1 MDRVVDASVA
11 VKIFIPESHS
21 AIAKDI
27 MLQPG
32 TKHVPDLFRVEVVS
46 VLCRKIQIGELS
58 ADEGR
63 EAVSAFM
70 QLPLQSYSTADLL
83 VPAFEIALES
93 SQYIYDCVYLTL
105 AVQLNIKMVTADRR
119 FCKAIQKTGFR
130 NHIDWIEDALTAGV
144 KR

>member
-11 VKIFIPESHS
+11 VKWFVPESHT

-32 TKHVPDLFRVEVVS
+32 TKHVPDLFRAEVVS
-46 VLCRKIQIGELS
+46 VLCRKIQVKELS

-63 EAVSAFM
+63 EAVTVFM
-70 QLPLQSYSTADLL
+70 QLPLQFHPTANLL

-93 SQYIYDCVYLTL
+93 RQYVYDCVYLIL
-105 AVQLNIKMVTADRR
+105 AAQLNIKMVTADRR
-119 FCKAIQKTGFR
+119 FYKAIQKMEFK
-130 NHIDWIEDALTAGV
+130 NHIEWIEEALAMGV
-144 KR
+144 

>member
-11 VKIFIPESHS
+11 VKWFVPESHT
-21 AIAKDI
+21 AVAKDI

-32 TKHVPDLFRVEVVS
+32 STHVPDLFRVEVVS
-46 VLCRKIQIGELS
+46 VLCRKIQVEELS

-63 EAVSAFM
+63 EAVTTFM
-70 QLPLQSYSTADLL
+70 QLRFQFHPMADLL

-93 SQYIYDCVYLTL
+93 RQYVYDCVYLIL
-105 AVQLNIKMVTADRR
+105 AAQLNIRMVTADRR
-119 FCKAIQKTGFR
+119 FYKAIQKTEFR
-130 NHIDWIEDALTAGV
+130 NHIDWIEDALTAGG